1 MGITPEIMA
10 QLMSQGIDRK
20 AIMNIP
26 GFQPTGKSQKSMKN
40 DPAQQKVQ
48 LINLRT
54 FQKLDRKKCPELY
67 GLESFLKKNPDFFVA
82 TEAKEFVLKHP
93 KYFPRTMYQRIQ
105 PDLNDPL
112 AQLNALSDPKM
123 MQALMMQAQMD
134 PKAMNV
140 LQAQQAMSQMGDPKI
155 MAMLGMDK
163 NTQLAMAAQMSG
175 MDAKMLQAMGLGG
188 IDPKLLGMDPKLMA
202 QLGGMGGLDP
212 KMLSALG
219 FGGMDPKTSQSQAT
233 QLAQQQQLQQQQQLA
248 MLGLDPKQLGLAG
261 MDPKTLQAAL
271 GMGGLDP
278 KQLAALGLDQN
289 TLMALGLGL
298 DAKSLNSL
306 QQQQKQQA
314 DLQAQ
319 AMAQM
324 MGGNLDPKYL
334 AALGLG
340 GAALGMAV
348 EKPSRKAD
356 VRDHRKTP
364 TPTRKAESPIE
375 KVERPEPVETPT
387 ETTPVDTPAETPAEK
402 SPAEKSETDK
412 EATKED
418 ETKSEKGSEPH
429 ETTETVEKTNVEE
442 TESVKSEKASRHS
455 ATPKPVD
462 SKPGSPKPSSS
473 KSGTPRPPTTPQ
485 PPQMD
490 QQALQALKSLANADP
505 KSLQASGLDANLLRH
520 LGLSGAENPTKQRSP
535 STSAGNNP
543 LAAGKI
549 PGMEGLDTET
559 LKALASGD
567 ANAIQKIMNTSTASA
582 LGMPAQQFGNPLMGG
597 IDPRLLGGVDE
608 RTLMALA
615 ASGGLGGI
623 DPKMLGALG
632 GAGSL
637 GGMPKGMNENQ
648 LLKTLGLD
656 AQTIHM
662 MQQQELLKQQQ
673 LAQQMSMFGMGGMAG
688 MGGMDQKTLQMLGM
702 SSGLDPKLFQTGL
715 DQQAQL
721 MAQQQAALGLL
732 GMFFDFVKI
741 IIKTEMCITKP
752 KQHLFL
758 GGFPAGIDASM
769 MQQILGKA
777 PTPSKK
783 QHTPKKSQYSNPS
796 TSVASSMANL
806 DFLKQQEQLL
816 LLAGGL
822 KPEHLMQSPELQMLA
837 AQVNKTKSSKFER
850 FLF

>member
-1 MGITPEIMA
+1 MPSSAGPDLAAMGITPEVMA

-20 AIMNIP
+20 TLMNLP
-26 GFQPTGKSQKSMKN
+26 GFQPSGGKSKSMKN

-105 PDLNDPL
+105 PDLNDPI

-140 LQAQQAMSQMGDPKI
+140 LQAQQAMSQMNDPKL

-163 NTQLAMAAQMSG
+163 NAQLAMAAQMSG

-202 QLGGMGGLDP
+202 QLGGFDP

-219 FGGMDPKTSQSQAT
+219 FGGMEQAKVTQSQANAL
-233 QLAQQQQLQQQQQLA
+233 QNQANALQQQQQQQQLA
-248 MLGLDPKQLGLAG
+248 MLGLDPKQLGMAG
-261 MDPKTLQAAL
+261 MDAKTIQAAL
-271 GMGGLDP
+271 GMGGIDP

-298 DAKSLNSL
+298 DAKSLNAY
-306 QQQQKQQA
+306 QVQQKQQA

-319 AMAQM
+319 AVAQM

-334 AALGLG
+334 ASLGLGAGALGLG
-340 GAALGMAV
+340 GMENHTNHNQKHSKKQEYRRRTPTPKQEPFPMINHHV
-348 EKPSRKAD
+348 EKPEPTI
-356 VRDHRKTP
+356 TP
-364 TPTRKAESPIE
+364 TPSM
-375 KVERPEPVETPT
+375 
-387 ETTPVDTPAETPAEK
+387 
-402 SPAEKSETDK
+402 KSESGKAAVDK
-412 EATKED
+412 DD
-418 ETKSEKGSEPH
+418 EIKSEKGSEIP
-429 ETTETVEKTNVEE
+429 EDGDKPDAEL
-442 TESVKSEKASRHS
+442 ESVKSDKPQDKRSE
-455 ATPKPVD
+455 TPKD
-462 SKPGSPKPSSS
+462 DGSKPSSPKPSSS
-473 KSGTPRPPTTPQ
+473 KSGTPRPSSTPKPTA
-485 PPQMD
+485 PQMD

-505 KSLQASGLDANLLRH
+505 KSLQASGLDANILRQ
-520 LGLSGAENPTKQRSP
+520 LGLSGPDLSQKRSP
-535 STSAGNNP
+535 STSSQ
-543 LAAGKI
+543 LAMGKI

-567 ANAIQKIMNTSTASA
+567 ANAIQKIMNTSAASA
-582 LGMPAQQFGNPLMGG
+582 LGLGQPSGQQYGSHLLGG

-623 DPKMLGALG
+623 DPKMFGMG
-632 GAGSL
+632 GGGGTAGLSA
-637 GGMPKGMNENQ
+637 MSHKNSMDNQ
-648 LLKTLGLD
+648 LLKSLGLD

-673 LAQQMSMFGMGGMAG
+673 LAQQMSMFGMT
-688 MGGMDQKTLQMLGM
+688 GGMDQKTLQMLGM
-702 SSGLDPKLFQTGL
+702 SGLDPKLLQSGL
-715 DQQAQL
+715 DSQAQQL

-732 GMFFDFVKI
+732 GMF
-741 IIKTEMCITKP
+741 
-752 KQHLFL
+752 
-758 GGFPAGIDASM
+758 
-769 MQQILGKA
+769 
-777 PTPSKK
+777 
-783 QHTPKKSQYSNPS
+783 
-796 TSVASSMANL
+796 
-806 DFLKQQEQLL
+806 
-816 LLAGGL
+816 
-822 KPEHLMQSPELQMLA
+822 
-837 AQVNKTKSSKFER
+837 
-850 FLF
+850 